1 MRFERT
7 ASFETDWDRQKPEH
21 RREFRGVVRDKF
33 IPACDAWATA
43 QSAREHDVWPK
54 SLRVSAIVNGGGIME
69 MTWSFAS
76 PDGRVTFHL
85 AGEDGNWVCVWRRIG
100 DHGVFRIPK
109 GRCVR
114 IGRAL

>member
-1 MRFERT
+1 M
-7 ASFETDWDRQKPEH
+7 
-21 RREFRGVVRDKF
+21 
-33 IPACDAWATA
+33 
-43 QSAREHDVWPK
+43 WPK